1 MAVSKVTIRWLNRWQ
16 DVEEVVSRS
25 RVKTRDPL
33 EIGMEVQVKYKSN
46 QFKAAIVKI
55 HEKSNTISVMLI
67 YYLLIIAELQR
78 QRFLTNAIKI
88 HLKAGRRVCQH
99 R

>member
-1 MAVSKVTIRWLNRWQ
+1 MIMAVSKVTIRWLNRWQ
-16 DVEEVVSRS
+16 DVEEVV
-25 RVKTRDPL
+25 
-33 EIGMEVQVKYKSN
+33 IQ
-46 QFKAAIVKI
+46 
-55 HEKSNTISVMLI
+55 KSNTISVMLI

-78 QRFLTNAIKI
+78 QCFLTNAIKI